1 MTRRIAAI
9 FGLIA
14 FAMCLLEGLR
24 AENSFA
30 TVVLRALLA
39 LGVVFVI
46 GLILGGMA
54 ELMLKENLAQ
64 AEKAENSANLPNES
78 NR

>member
-9 FGLIA
+9 LALIA

-24 AENSFA
+24 AENSFV
-30 TVVLRALLA
+30 TVVVRALLA
-39 LGVVFVI
+39 LVATFIV

-54 ELMLKENLAQ
+54 EYMLKENLAQ
-64 AEKAENSANLPNES
+64 SKKAENSANLTDGL